1 MYGKEGRPPGD
12 VKGAPPNF
20 IAAGD
25 MINVIAA
32 ASATGAKAAMKH
44 EGRLTVD
51 VFTLGAFGD
60 GEKAEPI
67 RMLNK

>member
-1 MYGKEGRPPGD
+1 
-12 VKGAPPNF
+12 
-20 IAAGD
+20 